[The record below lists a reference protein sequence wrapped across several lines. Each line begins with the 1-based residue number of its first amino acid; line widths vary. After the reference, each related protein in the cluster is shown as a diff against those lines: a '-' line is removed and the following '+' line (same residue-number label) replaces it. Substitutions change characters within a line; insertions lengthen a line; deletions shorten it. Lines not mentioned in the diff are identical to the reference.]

1 MSTESYRSRGTNL
14 LVGTGAFRFLVER
27 GLDPAMPRLFIID
40 GAKALS
46 KAPSRAISLKSAVRG
61 GRWVLTYLPAAPR
74 KAEPMRHYFPTEE

>member
-46 KAPSRAISLKSAVRG
+46 KAP
-61 GRWVLTYLPAAPR
+61 
-74 KAEPMRHYFPTEE
+74 